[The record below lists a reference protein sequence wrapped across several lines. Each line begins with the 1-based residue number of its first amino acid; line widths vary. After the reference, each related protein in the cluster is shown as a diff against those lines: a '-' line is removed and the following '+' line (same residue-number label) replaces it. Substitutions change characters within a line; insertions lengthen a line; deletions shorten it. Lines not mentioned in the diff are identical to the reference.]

1 MFINNSEIVK
11 VTESQLSLI
20 LLNLDN
26 KCSTFVKVLQCT
38 TPKTNKKCRDTKEAF
53 NSNLRKL
60 TALSV
65 LFNTDYAKGV
75 KRQLERENKP
85 TSDYKKGANRMIIDK
100 SMSKNNFCGKYY
112 GKTVIEY
119 RPYENSYPTTK
130 YLLDGKLTNKS
141 KLPNVLP
148 KPKKAKNQGTDKEII
163 WRKLYAKNIA
173 KIKINGTIYKN
184 IDCKI

>member
-11 VTESQLSLI
+11 VTQKQLENI

-26 KCSTFVKVLQCT
+26 KSARFAKVLQCT
-38 TPKTNKKCRDTKEAF
+38 SPKTLVKCRDTKEAF
-53 NSNLRKL
+53 SSKIRKL

-75 KRQLERENKP
+75 ITQLAKENKP
-85 TSDYKKGANRMIIDK
+85 PTAYKKGKNTMVIDK
-100 SMSKNNFCGKYY
+100 SMSKNNFCGTFY
-112 GKTVIEY
+112 GKVVVEY
-119 RPYENSYPTTK
+119 RPFENSYPKTK
-130 YLLDGKLTNKS
+130 HLLDGKLTNKS

-148 KPKKAKNQGTDKEII
+148 KPKKAKNQVTAKEIL